1 MNNAPNT
8 GVSLQKQPSLG
19 NSIAISN
26 VQPQMVCFRC
36 HDHPN
41 EEVKGFC
48 KDCSSGICFRC
59 AIGKHRN
66 HNIVN
71 IDELDK
77 SDLENQI
84 GVFDNKIEMLK
95 EKAKALLDRAKN
107 SETHIEQLPDITMR
121 FGEIQDRFRR
131 GVYQELIVGELE
143 RNYIQIKD
151 MYNKLQRE
159 EKEDQNLAEKLAQL
173 DMCTDCT
180 VFDYIRNVI
189 DERNALIDQYERNL
203 KNQKTMIAEFN
214 HFDIKERIIDF
225 F

>member
-1 MNNAPNT
+1 MNNVPNT
-8 GVSLQKQPSLG
+8 GVSMSQKQPPMG
-19 NSIAISN
+19 NQIAIPIAQ
-26 VQPQMVCFRC
+26 QPQMVCFRC

-41 EEVKGFC
+41 EDVKGFC

-84 GVFDNKIEMLK
+84 GVFDNKIDMLK

-151 MYNKLQRE
+151 MYNKL
-159 EKEDQNLAEKLAQL
+159 
-173 DMCTDCT
+173 
-180 VFDYIRNVI
+180 
-189 DERNALIDQYERNL
+189 
-203 KNQKTMIAEFN
+203 
-214 HFDIKERIIDF
+214 
-225 F
+225 